1 MNTFQPYTP
10 DETPYGAWAWLILF
24 LWVNAY
30 WIGFDLWARS
40 HNHQA
45 GILTAG

>member
-1 MNTFQPYTP
+1 VI
-10 DETPYGAWAWLILF
+10 LI
-24 LWVNAY
+24 VAANAY